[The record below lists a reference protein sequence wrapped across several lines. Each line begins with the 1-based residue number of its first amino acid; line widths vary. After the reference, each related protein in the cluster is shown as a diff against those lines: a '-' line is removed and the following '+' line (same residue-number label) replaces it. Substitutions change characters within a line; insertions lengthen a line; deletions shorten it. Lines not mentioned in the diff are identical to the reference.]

1 MRFERAVGLL
11 RAACRGSGMT
21 PTEVALAC
29 GYADQA
35 HLCREVAQLAGCSPG
50 QLIAGDVPVAPEAL

>member
-1 MRFERAVGLL
+1 
-11 RAACRGSGMT
+11 MT